1 VTLAK
6 TIAHFFPDFSTWLAQ
21 ITDTR
26 DQDAITYSR
35 QFLTWMVLMGFLLK
49 LGSRR
54 RIAFELDTPQGL
66 ANLNTLAGARQ
77 EAVAHSD
84 TLNHFLSHVPTRALE
99 DLRRHMVQRLIRMKV
114 LDYARLYGHLLVV
127 IDGTGQLH
135 FPERH
140 CAQCLERIVNG
151 QTHYYH
157 QVLEA
162 KLVTPDGLAISL
174 GSEFIEN
181 ADPKASKQDC
191 ELKAFQRLAQCL
203 KKDFPQLS
211 LCLLFD
217 ALYANGNVMHICQ
230 ENHWKYFITFKEGS
244 LPALW
249 QEYQSLRELCPQNR
263 RELTT
268 PQGAHQEFS
277 WVENL
282 EHLDDRK
289 RRHRLGAFQC
299 RETKPHDKDPAKA
312 TLFAWL
318 TNFTLGPQN
327 IADLTNRGG
336 RCRWK
341 IENQGFN
348 IQKNGGFNLEHAY
361 STGQR
366 QIKNFYLLLQIAHL
380 LTQLMERGS
389 LLAQDAKR
397 LFGSL
402 SNLTRRL
409 AESIRYVLIP
419 PEALDPA
426 LAAAIQIRL
435 NSS

>member
-1 VTLAK
+1 
-6 TIAHFFPDFSTWLAQ
+6 
-21 ITDTR
+21 
-26 DQDAITYSR
+26 
-35 QFLTWMVLMGFLLK
+35 MGFLLK

-54 RIAFELDTPQGL
+54 RIGFELDTSEGL
-66 ANLNTLAGARQ
+66 ANLNTLARSRQ
-77 EAVAHSD
+77 ETVAHPD
-84 TLNHFLSHVPTRALE
+84 TLNHFLSHMPTRALE
-99 DLRRHMVQRLIRMKV
+99 GLRRQMVQRLIRMKL
-114 LDYARLYGHLLVV
+114 LDYARLHGRFPVV
-127 IDGTGQLH
+127 IDATGQLH
-135 FPERH
+135 FHQRH
-140 CAQCLERIVNG
+140 CAQCLERTSNG

-174 GSEFIEN
+174 ASEFIEN
-181 ADPKASKQDC
+181 ADPKATKQDC
-191 ELKAFQRLAQCL
+191 ELKAFRRLAGRL

-217 ALYANGNVMHICQ
+217 ALYANGGVMDLC
-230 ENHWKYFITFKEGS
+230 ERNHWKYIITFKEGS

-249 QEYQSLRELCPQNR
+249 REYQSLHKLSPKNHREH
-263 RELTT
+263 TT
-268 PQGAHQEFS
+268 PEGAHQEFS

-282 EHLDDRK
+282 EHVDDQK
-289 RRHRLGAFQC
+289 RTHRPAAFQC
-299 RETKPHDKDPAKA
+299 LETKPGGKDPAKA

-318 TNFTLGPQN
+318 TNFTPGPLN
-327 IADLTNRGG
+327 VADLANRGG

-389 LLAQDAKR
+389 LLTQDAKR

-402 SNLTRRL
+402 GNLARRL
-409 AESIRYVLIP
+409 AESIRNVLIP

>member
-1 VTLAK
+1 
-6 TIAHFFPDFSTWLAQ
+6 
-21 ITDTR
+21 
-26 DQDAITYSR
+26 
-35 QFLTWMVLMGFLLK
+35 MGFLLK

-54 RIAFELDTPQGL
+54 RIGFELDTPPGL
-66 ANLNTLAGARQ
+66 ANLNRLAGAQQ
-77 EAVAHSD
+77 ETIAHSD
-84 TLNHFLSHVPTRALE
+84 TLDHFLSHVPTLALE
-99 DLRRHMVQRLIRMKV
+99 RLRRQMVQRLLRMKL
-114 LDYARLYGHLLVV
+114 LDYARLYGHFLVV

-135 FPERH
+135 FRERH
-140 CAQCLERIVNG
+140 CAHCLERTSNG

-181 ADPKASKQDC
+181 ADPKATKQDC
-191 ELKAFQRLAQCL
+191 ELKAFQRLAKRL

-217 ALYANGNVMHICQ
+217 ALYANGTVMHLC
-230 ENHWKYFITFKEGS
+230 ESNHWKYFITFKEGS

-263 RELTT
+263 REHTT
-268 PQGAHQEFS
+268 PEGAHQDFS

-282 EHLDDRK
+282 QHVDDQK
-289 RRHRLGAFQC
+289 RPHRLQAFQC
-299 RETKPHDKDPAKA
+299 LETKPNDEDSAKT

-318 TNFTLGPQN
+318 TNFTLARHN
-327 IADLTNRGG
+327 IVNLANRGG

-361 STGQR
+361 STGPR

-389 LLAQDAKR
+389 LLTQDAKR

-402 SNLTRRL
+402 SNLARRL
-409 AESIRYVLIP
+409 AESIRNVLIP